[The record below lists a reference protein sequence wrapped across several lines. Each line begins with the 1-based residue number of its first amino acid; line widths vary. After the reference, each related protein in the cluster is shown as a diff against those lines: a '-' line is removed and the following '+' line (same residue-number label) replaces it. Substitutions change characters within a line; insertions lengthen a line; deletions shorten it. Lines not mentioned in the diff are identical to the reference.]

1 MLSPALLPG
10 YVEPGKSGLHPTA
23 AARSVWLLPRPLNPC
38 VFTRVSRYLISWDSK
53 PRNWLGSP
61 LRSRTR
67 EEEKGVTRRRAA
79 AVGDLPQESLTLTCP
94 APCGARHAEMQLQ
107 TLNPLWAPDGL
118 PRAAL
123 WRTRR
128 SGANQTEDNIC
139 SHRTRRGSLPSG
151 RAAHTSQH
159 CGLSPSDLWSCP
171 PSQQHRPDK
180 GDYSQGPYW
189 CITEVRKGKRVSYNY
204 CSALWA
210 LCWRR
215 GRARLEMSTSKG
227 SSFCPPHGAP
237 VWLLSLLS
245 GVSLS
250 LGWVLRGDVRPD
262 ESWFN

>member
-128 SGANQTEDNIC
+128 SGQTGQRITFVATEREEVACHLAGQHIPASIAGC
-139 SHRTRRGSLPSG
+139 LHLTSGAAPPASSTVQTRGITPRDPTG
-151 RAAHTSQH
+151 A
-159 CGLSPSDLWSCP
+159 SP
-171 PSQQHRPDK
+171 R
-180 GDYSQGPYW
+180 
-189 CITEVRKGKRVSYNY
+189 
-204 CSALWA
+204 
-210 LCWRR
+210 
-215 GRARLEMSTSKG
+215 
-227 SSFCPPHGAP
+227 
-237 VWLLSLLS
+237 
-245 GVSLS
+245 
-250 LGWVLRGDVRPD
+250 
-262 ESWFN
+262 